1 MTAHTPDPRLGS
13 DDSSISSAFSPEK
26 RSLDIPQ
33 DQLPVSSTDNNG
45 NNGHDNETKD
55 TSPDSVDG
63 EAAGEI
69 FSPDWR
75 FYLAFLSLSV
85 VTMAAALDATSLSV
99 ALPII
104 AEKLHGTA
112 IEAFWSGTSFLVTS
126 TVFQPSYAALS
137 HIFGRKPL
145 TFLAL
150 LLFAVGAIIAAVAQN
165 FTVILVGRSLQGIG
179 AGGIITLTEV
189 IVSDMVPLKER
200 GKWFGFISGVWAI
213 GSVTGPLIGG
223 AFAQDVSWRWIFW
236 INIPIIGVGSVMV
249 FFFLKL
255 RHTRQESF
263 FTQLSRIDWFGSFL
277 FIASLTSILIP
288 LSWGGVMYN
297 WSHWRTLVPLI
308 LGFVGIIAFIPYE
321 YYIAKEPMVR
331 FSIFGNWTT
340 RVVYFQTFWHG
351 IILWSILYYAP
362 IYYEAVKD
370 MSPIMSGVAVFPE
383 TFTVAPA
390 SVIVGILTSVTGKYR
405 WALWSGWILTTVGM
419 GILYLLDVH
428 TSTVAWIFLNLVP
441 GLGTGMLFAGMGIAI
456 PAAANPKD
464 MGHAVAFYS
473 FFRTLGQGVGVAIS
487 GSIFQNEISKKLS
500 AYPLLAPLAE
510 QYSKDAAGLVQVIK
524 AMPHGLERTQLV
536 QAYADSL
543 KIVWA
548 VMCGFAGLALLTNF
562 FVKAYTLDVALD
574 TEQGFAAK
582 KKVGDVEKTEKQ
594 DRDRENVLA

>member
-1 MTAHTPDPRLGS
+1 MSTYTPTPKLGG
-13 DDSSISSAFSPEK
+13 DDSTLSSAFSPEK

-33 DQLPVSSTDNNG
+33 DQLAVSNPDNN
-45 NNGHDNETKD
+45 NNDDNNNS
-55 TSPDSVDG
+55 SPDSI
-63 EAAGEI
+63 EAETAGLI

-75 FYLAFLSLSV
+75 FYLAFISLSV

-99 ALPII
+99 ALPIM
-104 AEKLHGTA
+104 AQKLKGTA

-137 HIFGRKPL
+137 HIFGRKPVI
-145 TFLAL
+145 FVAL
-150 LLFAVGAIIAAVAQN
+150 MLFAVGAIIAAVANN

-179 AGGIITLTEV
+179 AGGIISLTEIV
-189 IVSDMVPLKER
+189 VSDMVPLKER

-213 GSVTGPLIGG
+213 GSVSGPIIGG
-223 AFAQDVSWRWIFW
+223 AFAQNVSWRWIFW

-255 RHTRQESF
+255 QHTSAESF
-263 FTQLSRIDWFGSFL
+263 AKQLARIDWFGSFL
-277 FIASLTSILIP
+277 FIASLTSILVP

-297 WSHWRTLVPLI
+297 WDHWRTLVPLI

-321 YYIAKEPMVR
+321 YYFAKEPMVR
-331 FSIFGNWTT
+331 FSIFRNWTS
-340 RVVYFQTFWHG
+340 RVVYFQTFMHG

-370 MSPIMSGVAVFPE
+370 MSPIMAGVAVFPE

-390 SVIVGILTSVTGKYR
+390 SIVVGILTSLTGKYR
-405 WALWSGWILTTVGM
+405 WALWSGWILTTLGM
-419 GILYLLDVH
+419 GILYLEDVH

-441 GLGTGMLFAGMGIAI
+441 GLGTGILFAGMGIAI

-524 AMPHGLERTQLV
+524 SMPHGLERTQLV

-548 VMCGFAGLALLTNF
+548 VMAGLAGAALLTNF
-562 FVKAYTLDVALD
+562 FVKAYSLDVALD
-574 TEQGFAAK
+574 TEQGFAGK
-582 KKVGDVEKTEKQ
+582 KKVVDVEKTKSDGEKG
-594 DRDRENVLA
+594 EA